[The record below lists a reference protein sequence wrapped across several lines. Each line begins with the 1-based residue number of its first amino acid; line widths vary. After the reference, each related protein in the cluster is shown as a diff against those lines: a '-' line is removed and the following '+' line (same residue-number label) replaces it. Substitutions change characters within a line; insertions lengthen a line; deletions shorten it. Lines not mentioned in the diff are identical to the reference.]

1 MAPPGFTSKKT
12 STSGGPPGT
21 SSGTSS
27 RKSRADIGRE
37 LDREITR
44 REYFDGRKDVSDD
57 RLDRRLKQA
66 QELAKFKREE
76 TKPVYTTSGSVV
88 KGLVQKR
95 TPASMDLAEK
105 QIQLANKYGPT
116 FGEIMSDVTY
126 AGGKVLGALGER
138 AMSGSLGI
146 LGALKDVA
154 NYALDKANKGYDK
167 LNSVQQE
174 IFENPGKYPY
184 ASNISQVKTVNNSR
198 ELALEA
204 DRDALGLEL
213 DALIA
218 QREEDRF
225 RYENPTVDMRAP
237 TKEDLEALDTT
248 NVGYVES
255 GQFKQDLQN
264 SGILSV
270 DDPSTG
276 EPLPDNTKIP
286 GQESTIGDFK
296 QALENQ
302 GFNELQIKS
311 AVNEITRQ
319 ILSGTYTGDFE
330 VDTGSTYP
338 NAPGGRDEEFYIDPL
353 DMSQGMQA
361 GPEYGES
368 YSRFVGGSVI
378 DKSPSLADTQYGMK
392 SLEYD
397 DILEGDSSGG
407 TKVTA
412 YNNPGNLQFA
422 GQQGAIEGQT
432 YGNNFAVFPNAEVGI
447 SALRNDLTAKVNR
460 SNKVDDIIGEYA
472 PKADNSESFNN
483 YVSFVKDRV
492 GETVEPNEID
502 DLTRS
507 VIQFENKPDIANQ
520 YLNLLDQPTLVA
532 DASKRDIKTL
542 QPIRDMGIGYDMG
555 VDMFSPVIRDLKEK
569 NPTLTDEEIRG
580 IIEGTI
586 TQPTGVFAADG
597 GMIDKKLKSLQNGL
611 QNMYNGIPSVK
622 RR

>member
-1 MAPPGFTSKKT
+1 MAPPFAQQTKKT
-12 STSGGPPGT
+12 PTKSSKPSGPPGL
-21 SSGTSS
+21 TSS
-27 RKSRADIGRE
+27 RRAGPPAPPGKSRDQIAKE

-44 REYFDGRKDVSDD
+44 QTYFKGRPDVSDD

-66 QELAKFKREE
+66 QEYEDFKKTLKVAEG
-76 TKPVYTTSGSVV
+76 TTNLYQASKPVFNPQTGRYERTTLSD
-88 KGLVQKR
+88 KAQE
-95 TPASMDLAEK
+95 LA
-105 QIQLANKYGPT
+105 IKYGPT
-116 FGEIMSDVTY
+116 FREIGSDMGYAFGSMARGAGDLIMS
-126 AGGKVLGALGER
+126 GNI
-138 AMSGSLGI
+138 GI
-146 LGALKDVA
+146 LGAIKGIA

-167 LNSVQQE
+167 LNDVQ
-174 IFENPGKYPY
+174 KYVFDNADRFTF
-184 ASNISQVKTVNNSR
+184 ASKVPQVDEVSKAE
-198 ELALEA
+198 ELALQA

-213 DALIA
+213 DELIA

-248 NVGYVES
+248 DVGYVES

-319 ILSGTYTGDFE
+319 ILSGTYTGDFDVE
-330 VDTGSTYP
+330 TGSTTVEP
-338 NAPGGRDEEFYIDPL
+338 EEVKEKSEI
-353 DMSQGMQA
+353 
-361 GPEYGES
+361 
-368 YSRFVGGSVI
+368 SVLGAFN
-378 DKSPSLADTQYGMK
+378 PF
-392 SLEYD
+392 D
-397 DILEGDSSGG
+397 DIPTGMAINELINPEQQDLEQFKKEMDQGFIDDQASLSPADG
-407 TKVTA
+407 TQVTA

-432 YGNNFAVFPNAEVGI
+432 YGNNFAVFPDAETGLN
-447 SALRNDLTAKVNR
+447 ALRADLTAKVNR
-460 SNKVDDIIGEYA
+460 SNKVDDIIGQYA
-472 PKADNSESFNN
+472 PEEDNPQSFNN
-483 YVSFVKDRV
+483 YLSFIKDRV

-520 YLNLLDQPTLVA
+520 YLTMV
-532 DASKRDIKTL
+532 
-542 QPIRDMGIGYDMG
+542 
-555 VDMFSPVIRDLKEK
+555 
-569 NPTLTDEEIRG
+569 
-580 IIEGTI
+580 
-586 TQPTGVFAADG
+586 ADG
-597 GMIDKKLKSLQNGL
+597 GMIDKQLKSLQNGL